1 MRLVRDYTVTRGAD
15 TPCALALGE
24 SVLELV
30 ITKSEERVVTH
41 MVAKTP
47 LYRIPLCVCD
57 CVTLL
62 SRPFTYPARL
72 PPPPPSSGPW
82 LYYRFAR
89 RPNGTQQPPEP
100 SPR

>member
-1 MRLVRDYTVTRGAD
+1 MRDTVYPVARGAH

-30 ITKSEERVVTH
+30 ITKSEERVVTR
-41 MVAKTP
+41 MVAKTLQNP
-47 LYRIPLCVCD
+47 IVCVCD

-82 LYYRFAR
+82 LYYRFAW
-89 RPNGTQQPPEP
+89 RPSGTQQPPEP
-100 SPR
+100 NPR